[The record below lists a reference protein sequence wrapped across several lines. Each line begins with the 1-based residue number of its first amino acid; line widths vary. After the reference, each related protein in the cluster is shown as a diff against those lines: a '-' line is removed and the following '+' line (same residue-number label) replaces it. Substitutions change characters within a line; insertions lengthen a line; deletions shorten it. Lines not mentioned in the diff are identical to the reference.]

1 MRTTVLLT
9 DSACDLSPELEK
21 DLRKLS
27 GEEKQAQGIR
37 SLPKN
42 LDEALNKMEQDP
54 WIGQTLGSLYTEHY
68 AKRKREEWENYSRQV
83 SEWELG
89 QYLYRI

>member
-1 MRTTVLLT
+1 
-9 DSACDLSPELEK
+9 
-21 DLRKLS
+21 
-27 GEEKQAQGIR
+27 
-37 SLPKN
+37 
-42 LDEALNKMEQDP
+42 MEQDP
-54 WIGQTLGSLYTEHY
+54 WIRQTLGSLYTEHY

>member
-1 MRTTVLLT
+1 MGLQKQQQSQGDEQLLI
-9 DSACDLSPELEK
+9 LPL
-21 DLRKLS
+21 
-27 GEEKQAQGIR
+27 GEEKQEQGIR